1 MILQVMCR
9 QIQHHRIQRTHQP
22 FYLQVSTILEKKF
35 PYHNIQSKYHFI
47 IAIHLLV
54 YSLLFL
60 LIVFIVDYFQVFVKH
75 FDDLV
80 EVVSFPLCLAHG
92 LRRAKLVPQ
101 QAVDSILNSKES
113 QDLINTRLLREVRN
127 LLKVSK
133 KQSRTRIITFCQVL
147 SDQDNPVLS
156 DIATDILEEC
166 GMIQQ

>member
-1 MILQVMCR
+1 M
-9 QIQHHRIQRTHQP
+9 
-22 FYLQVSTILEKKF
+22 
-35 PYHNIQSKYHFI
+35 
-47 IAIHLLV
+47 
-54 YSLLFL
+54 
-60 LIVFIVDYFQVFVKH
+60 DYFQVFVNH

-80 EVVSFPLCLAHG
+80 EVVAFPLSLAQG

-101 QAVDSILNSKES
+101 QAVDSILNSKEP
-113 QDLINTRLLREVRN
+113 QDLANVTRLLKNVRN

-147 SDQDNPVLS
+147 SEQDDPALS

>member
-1 MILQVMCR
+1 MEKNI
-9 QIQHHRIQRTHQP
+9 
-22 FYLQVSTILEKKF
+22 FVSQ
-35 PYHNIQSKYHFI
+35 NIRSKYHFI
-47 IAIHLLV
+47 IVIHLLV

-60 LIVFIVDYFQVFVKH
+60 LIVFIVDYFQVFVNH

-80 EVVSFPLCLAHG
+80 EVVTFPLSLAQD

-101 QAVDSILNSKES
+101 QAVDSVLNSKEP
-113 QDLINTRLLREVRN
+113 QDLINNRLLKEVRN